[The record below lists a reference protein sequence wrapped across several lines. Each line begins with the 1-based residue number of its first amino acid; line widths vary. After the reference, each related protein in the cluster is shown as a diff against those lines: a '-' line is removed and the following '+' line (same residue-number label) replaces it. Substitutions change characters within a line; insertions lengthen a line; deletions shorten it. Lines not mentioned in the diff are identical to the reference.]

1 MKEPQSRKMKKTR
14 AVLAGTACSM
24 LYAPFLFAQTM
35 PKDVNDLLNK
45 ISDFVIDP
53 IIFTLFTVAFVVFIW
68 GLVQFVG
75 HLDNEEARSTG
86 QKHMIYGL
94 IGMAIMISV
103 NGLIGII
110 QKTIQQFGS

>member
-1 MKEPQSRKMKKTR
+1 MNNRNLKQKI
-14 AVLAGTACSM
+14 AVGVIGFFPLVA
-24 LYAPFLFAQTM
+24 LAQTT

-45 ISDFVIDP
+45 IGDFVIDP
-53 IIFTLFTVAFVVFIW
+53 IIFTLFTIAFVVFIW

-110 QKTIQQFGS
+110 QSTIRTFGS